1 MPEAVHSA
9 GFLIP
14 ILVFLAAAVV
24 AVPLFK
30 LAGLGA
36 VVGFLAA
43 GLAIGPSGFGLIHDP
58 ASTLHI
64 AELGV
69 VLLLFIIGLELKPSQ
84 LLAMR
89 RDIAILGTA
98 QMVLTA
104 AAICIALMLFSG
116 FTLRAGV
123 IAGVALAFSSTAI
136 AVQLLDERGAR
147 EAPYGRSAFA
157 ILLFQDVMV
166 APVLAITPLLA
177 GGMAGSNGSDVL
189 LGFAAVIMA
198 FAIVIFAGRYILNPL
213 FAFLARTGSGEV
225 MTAAALLVVLGAALL
240 MQVAGM
246 SMALGAF
253 LAGLLLS
260 ESRFRHEL
268 EADIEPFRGLL
279 MGLFFMSVGMS
290 LDRRIVADS
299 LLWLAAA
306 ATAILLIK
314 AVIVYALLRAAA
326 RNNKDAIA
334 GASVLPMAGEFA
346 FVVFPVAAG
355 SGILTTQQ
363 SSLLAALTVITMIA
377 SPLIAKV
384 TEAVLRRT
392 AGPAAERDAEDIPDA
407 AKGNVLVVGFGRFG
421 QLAVQVLLSGRTDVT
436 VIDKDE
442 KRIETA
448 LKFGFKV
455 YYGDGTRLDVLRAAG
470 ASRAQVLAICV
481 DGTKDANTIV
491 DIAKHHFP
499 LTTICVRA
507 YDRIHALQLMEKG
520 VDNFE
525 RETTEAAI
533 KFGGAVFRLL
543 TQDSEKAGELVAFV
557 RKRDAERLL
566 LQHSEGL
573 TAGRFGFDDVTP
585 EPLVKPVH
593 KARDLNKEA
602 TGANGGTVA
611 GGQD

>member
-1 MPEAVHSA
+1 MPEAVHSG
-9 GFLIP
+9 GFLVP
-14 ILVFLAAAVV
+14 ILIFLAAAVV

-84 LLAMR
+84 LIAMR
-89 RDIAILGTA
+89 KDIAVLGTA
-98 QMVLTA
+98 QMIMTTVV
-104 AAICIALMLFSG
+104 ICIGLMLFSG
-116 FTLRAGV
+116 FNVRAGLV
-123 IAGVALAFSSTAI
+123 AGMALAFSSTAI

-147 EAPYGRSAFA
+147 EASYGRRAFA

-177 GGMAGSNGSDVL
+177 GGMAGSNWSDVL
-189 LGFAAVIMA
+189 LGFAAVVAA
-198 FAIVIFAGRYILNPL
+198 FAIVIFAGRFILNP
-213 FAFLARTGSGEV
+213 FFSFLARTGSGEI

-240 MQVAGM
+240 MQQVGM

-290 LDRRIVADS
+290 LDRKVVADS
-299 LLWLAAA
+299 LPWLTMAVIAV
-306 ATAILLIK
+306 LMIK
-314 AVIVYALLRAAA
+314 AIIVFVLMRTATC
-326 RNNKDAIA
+326 NNRDAIE

-346 FVVFPVAAG
+346 FVVFPVAA
-355 SGILTTQQ
+355 SVGILTAQQ
-363 SSLLAALTVITMIA
+363 SSLLAALTAITMIA
-377 SPLIAKV
+377 SPLIAKA
-384 TEAVLRRT
+384 TEAVLRRS
-392 AGPAAERDAEDIPDA
+392 AGPVVLRDAEDIPDA
-407 AKGNVLVVGFGRFG
+407 AKGKILVVGFGRFG
-421 QLAVQVLLSGRTDVT
+421 QLAVQVLLSGRADVT

-442 KRIETA
+442 ARIATA
-448 LKFGFKV
+448 LSFGFKV

-470 ASRAQVLAICV
+470 AGGAQILAVCV
-481 DGTKDANTIV
+481 DVAKDADTIV
-491 DIAKHHFP
+491 DIAKQHFP

-507 YDRIHALQLMEKG
+507 YDRIHALKLMENG
-520 VDNFE
+520 VDNIE
-525 RETTEAAI
+525 RETAEGAI
-533 KFGGAVFRLL
+533 RFGGNLYKLL
-543 TQDSEKAGELVAFV
+543 TQDAEKAGELVEFV
-557 RKRDAERLL
+557 RKRDAELLL
-566 LQHSEGL
+566 LQRSEGIR
-573 TAGRFGFDDVTP
+573 AGRFGFDGVKP
-585 EPLVKPVH
+585 EPLVKPSRE
-593 KARDLNKEA
+593 ARNL
-602 TGANGGTVA
+602 GAELPVSDSAPVDGRRN
-611 GGQD
+611 